1 MRKLVTT
8 LGSWMA
14 LMMLGLTPPGLARA
28 ENTVTIPVWDFAGT
42 WSGKAN
48 IMTEDEGYLQDIEVT
63 VVVPSGQNVDPDT
76 GMVYFKA
83 SVTFGA
89 PFGTGNPFD
98 LLAAVKTK
106 APSRRKQ
113 DAMVMWSGNGVMGCS
128 MGGTVFLDPN
138 RNTGPDPM
146 LLHGCMHFTSDA
158 LTKPPGQAAITD
170 APAMA
175 IVDVEKQQ

>member
-1 MRKLVTT
+1 MRKFGTM
-8 LGSWMA
+8 LGRCMA
-14 LMMLGLTPPGLARA
+14 VMMLGLIPLGLAGA
-28 ENTVTIPVWDFAGT
+28 KQTVTIPVWDFAGT

-48 IMTEDEGYLQDIEVT
+48 IMTENEGYLQDVDVT
-63 VVVPSGQNVDPDT
+63 VVVPNGQNVDPNT

-83 SVTFGA
+83 AVTFGP
-89 PFGTGNPFD
+89 PFGTGKSFD

-113 DAMVMWSGNGVMGCS
+113 DAMVMWAGNGVMGCS

-158 LTKPPGQAAITD
+158 LTKPPGMGAITD

-175 IVDVEKQQ
+175 IVDMEKQ